1 MATKVAPDT
10 QEADFTRI
18 SNRTVIGFLATTVI
32 LAGSVFYDLLIDN
45 TRIRLDELEVAHRAL
60 SQKVIGI
67 QRDDEDCINKN
78 ISQDVEI
85 NNLKEWRDDHMRM
98 MYQTVKESEVWKA
111 GIEKDIEA
119 MHKHIEKDKPMYYR

>member
-1 MATKVAPDT
+1 MATKAAPDT

-45 TRIRLDELEVAHRAL
+45 TRVRLDELEIAHRAL

-67 QRDDEDCINKN
+67 QRDDDDCINKN

-98 MYQTVKESEVWKA
+98 MYQSVKESEVWKA
-111 GIEKDIEA
+111 EVKKDIEL
-119 MHKHIEKDKPMYYR
+119 MKHHIDNDRPVYYR